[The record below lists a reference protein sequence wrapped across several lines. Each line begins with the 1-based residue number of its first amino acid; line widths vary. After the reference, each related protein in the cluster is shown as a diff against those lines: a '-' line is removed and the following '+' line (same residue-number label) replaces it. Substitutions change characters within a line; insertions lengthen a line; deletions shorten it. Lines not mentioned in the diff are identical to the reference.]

1 MYIIRKEFRVVQMS
15 DFDDNVWES
24 IHIFLSL
31 NKNNKEK
38 EKLVTLLTLKLW
50 DIHIAH
56 IISSV
61 LYSLYKM
68 DYFLHFSKY
77 LLSIYYVHSE

>member
-38 EKLVTLLTLKLW
+38 EKLVTLLTLKLCET
-50 DIHIAH
+50 
-56 IISSV
+56 ST
-61 LYSLYKM
+61 
-68 DYFLHFSKY
+68 
-77 LLSIYYVHSE
+77 